1 MNALRRTT
9 MGNVGLLVFLAFL
22 FQVVAAL
29 ALPGSRASAD
39 QFPATLTEGPQLT
52 KQGQEITVQLQL
64 SPLTAPDWDNVF
76 VNLVVYA
83 GGRVFTVSHSVY
95 EMVYQAVYTT
105 VYGKVYSQAT
115 LVPGQVYQYLLGL
128 AYTLPAGITLAAGD
142 RIVLSVYSDVYQ
154 AWTYEWT
161 VPTPPPEYPVV
172 VVPVPTT
179 VPTDTGVLRID
190 PARDEAILR
199 VDPQKVDALLR
210 DPSVTEVRLGIPP
223 TVRTAVMAVDI
234 PPATVTGSETH
245 QKPLVAELGVA
256 GAVQLSPG
264 TVTSDDLKYTDE
276 QGVQRQ
282 GNLRIAASRLSQDE
296 AAALLE
302 KLDRTAYGNQQP
314 VADVYEVEAQVVA
327 DGQVVGTAPRA
338 RKPLVLVLT
347 FDKGKVEASGAP
359 VEATMIYVWNEAT
372 GTWDPCATKVDPVT
386 GKAST
391 SRPTLSKYTV
401 MAYRRTFADIAG
413 HWAQRDIEIMA
424 GRFVAR
430 GVTPTTFLPN
440 GKVTRAQFA
449 AFLQR
454 ALGIPEEKPAQPTFS
469 DVAPDAW
476 YYGAV
481 EGLAKAGLVLGWQ
494 GKFRPDDLV
503 TREEMAT
510 MVVRGIAYDGKKVTL
525 TGQEVE
531 ELLARF
537 TDRNSISDWA
547 RENAATAVKA
557 GIVLGRAVDS
567 ESPVYA
573 PKDDAMRAE
582 AVTMIKRLLKFLG
595 WFGQP

>member
-1 MNALRRTT
+1 MSTIRRTT
-9 MGNVGLLVFLAFL
+9 LGNLALLLFVAFL
-22 FQVVAAL
+22 FQVVNALASPTASAGPTYPAAL
-29 ALPGSRASAD
+29 V
-39 QFPATLTEGPQLT
+39 QGPQLAEGGS
-52 KQGQEITVQLQL
+52 KITVQLQL
-64 SPLTAPDWDNVF
+64 GPLTTPDWSSVF
-76 VNLVVYA
+76 VNLTVYA
-83 GGRVFTVSHSVY
+83 GGRQLSIPRSVY
-95 EMVYQAVYTT
+95 EMVYQAVYET
-105 VYGKVYSQAT
+105 VYGKAYAQAT
-115 LVPGQVYQYLLGL
+115 VVPDGVYQHLLGL
-128 AYTLPAGITLAAGD
+128 MYTLPAGITLVAGD
-142 RIVLSVYSDVYQ
+142 RIVLSVYSPGFDP
-154 AWTYEWT
+154 WTYVWP

-172 VVPVPTT
+172 TVPAPTT

-190 PARDEAILR
+190 PTRDEAVLN
-199 VDPQKVDALLR
+199 VDPTKVETQLK
-210 DPSVTEVRLGIPP
+210 DPKVTEVRLGIPP
-223 TVRTAVMAVDI
+223 TVSTATLAVDI
-234 PPATVTGSETH
+234 PPATVTGSQTYE
-245 QKPLVAELGVA
+245 KPLVAELGAA
-256 GAVQLSPG
+256 GQVELKPG
-264 TVTSDDLKYTDE
+264 TVTAEDLKYKDE
-276 QGVQRQ
+276 RGVERQ

-296 AAALLE
+296 AAPLLA
-302 KLDRTAYGNQQP
+302 KADRSQFGNQQP
-314 VADVYEVEAQVVA
+314 VAQVYEIRAQVVA
-327 DGQVVGTAPRA
+327 DGKVVGTARPK
-338 RKPLVLVLT
+338 KPLVLVLT

-391 SRPTLSKYTV
+391 VRPTLSKYTV
-401 MAYRRTFADIAG
+401 MAYRRTFADVAG
-413 HWAQRDIEIMA
+413 HWAQREIEIMA

-454 ALGIPEEKPAQPTFS
+454 ALGIPEEKPAQATFS

-510 MVVRGIAYDGKKVTL
+510 MVVRGIAHDGNKVTL

-531 ELLARF
+531 GLLARF
-537 TDRNSISDWA
+537 TDRGSISSWA
-547 RENAATAVKA
+547 QESAAIAVKA

-573 PKDDAMRAE
+573 PKDGAMRAE
-582 AVTMIKRLLKFLG
+582 AVTMIKRLLKYLG
-595 WFGQP
+595 WF

>member
-1 MNALRRTT
+1 MSTIRRTT
-9 MGNVGLLVFLAFL
+9 LGNLALLLFVTFL

-29 ALPGSRASAD
+29 ASPTNASA
-39 QFPATLTEGPQLT
+39 LTGVSVVEEPRLPEQA
-52 KQGQEITVQLQL
+52 ITIKLRL
-64 SPLTAPDWDNVF
+64 SPLTPPQWDSVF
-76 VNLVVYA
+76 VKLTVYRQ
-83 GGRVFTVSHSVY
+83 GQVFTISRSVY
-95 EMVYQAVYTT
+95 ELVYET
-105 VYGKVYSQAT
+105 VYPTVYATVYSDPRTEANW
-115 LVPGQVYQYLLGL
+115 VLLGL
-128 AYTLPAGITLAAGD
+128 TYRLPEGVTLVTGD
-142 RIVLSVYSDVYQ
+142 SIVLSVYEGANLLFTRS
-154 AWTYEWT
+154 WP
-161 VPTPPPEYPVV
+161 VPTPPPEPVV
-172 VVPVPTT
+172 TVPVPTT

-190 PARDEAILR
+190 PTRDEAILK
-199 VDPQKVDALLR
+199 VDPVKVEAQLK
-210 DPSVTEVRLGIPP
+210 DPKVTEVRMGIPP
-223 TVRTAVMAVDI
+223 TVSTATMAVDI
-234 PPATVTGSETH
+234 PPAVLTGSQTYG
-245 QKPLVAELGVA
+245 KPLVAELGATGQVE
-256 GAVQLSPG
+256 LKPG
-264 TVTSDDLKYTDE
+264 TVTAEDLKYRDDR
-276 QGVQRQ
+276 GVERQ

-296 AAALLE
+296 AAPLLA
-302 KLDRTAYGNQQP
+302 KVDKSQFGNQQP
-314 VADVYEVEAQVVA
+314 VAQVYEVQAQVVA
-327 DGQVVGTAPRA
+327 DDKVVGTARPK
-338 RKPLVLVLT
+338 KPVVLVLT

-359 VEATMIYVWNEAT
+359 VEATMIYVWNEAA
-372 GTWDPCATKVDPVT
+372 GTWDPCASKVDPVT

-391 SRPTLSKYTV
+391 VRPTLSKYTV

-537 TDRNSISDWA
+537 TDRGSISDWA
-547 RENAATAVKA
+547 KESAAIAVKA
-557 GIVLGRAVDS
+557 GVVLGRAVDS

-582 AVTMIKRLLKFLG
+582 AVTMIKRLLKYLG
-595 WFGQP
+595 WF

>member
-1 MNALRRTT
+1 MSRIRRTT
-9 MGNVGLLVFLAFL
+9 LGNLALLVFVAFL

-29 ALPGSRASAD
+29 ASPARVSA
-39 QFPATLTEGPQLT
+39 QTGTNIVVGGPQLFEGAT
-52 KQGQEITVQLQL
+52 TITVTLQL
-64 SPLTAPDWDNVF
+64 TPLTATDWHSVF
-76 VNLVVYA
+76 VKWTVYHQ
-83 GGRVFTVSHSVY
+83 GRVFATISRSVY
-95 EMVYQAVYTT
+95 DLVYQKVYPT
-105 VYGKVYSQAT
+105 VYGTVYSAWDAQ
-115 LVPGQVYQYLLGL
+115 GFLLEL
-128 AYTLPAGITLAAGD
+128 TYTLPKGVALVGGD
-142 RIVLSVYSDVYQ
+142 SVGLSVYTAEEELFSHAWDV
-154 AWTYEWT
+154 TT
-161 VPTPPPEYPVV
+161 RPPVV
-172 VVPVPTT
+172 TVPVPTT

-190 PARDEAILR
+190 PTRDEAVLR
-199 VDPQKVDALLR
+199 VDPAKVEALLK
-210 DPSVTEVRLGIPP
+210 DPKVTEVRLGIPP
-223 TVRTAVMAVDI
+223 TVSTATMAVDI
-234 PPATVTGSETH
+234 PPAVLTGSQTYG
-245 QKPLVAELGVA
+245 KPLVAELGTA
-256 GAVQLSPG
+256 GQVELKPG
-264 TVTSDDLKYTDE
+264 TVRAEDLKYRDDR
-276 QGVQRQ
+276 GVERQ

-296 AAALLE
+296 AAPLLA
-302 KLDRTAYGNQQP
+302 KVDRSQFGNQQP
-314 VADVYEVEAQVVA
+314 VAQVYEIQAQVVA
-327 DGQVVGTAPRA
+327 DGKVVGAA
-338 RKPLVLVLT
+338 RPTKPLVLVLT

-359 VEATMIYVWNEAT
+359 IEATMIYVWNEAT

-391 SRPTLSKYTV
+391 VRPTLSKYTV

-469 DVAPDAW
+469 DVVPDAW

-537 TDRNSISDWA
+537 TDRGSISDWA
-547 RENAATAVKA
+547 QESAAIAVKA
-557 GIVLGRAVDS
+557 GVVLGRAVDS

-582 AVTMIKRLLKFLG
+582 AVTMIKRLLKYLG
-595 WFGQP
+595 WF

>member
-1 MNALRRTT
+1 MSRIRRTT
-9 MGNVGLLVFLAFL
+9 LGNLALLVFVAFL

-29 ALPGSRASAD
+29 ASPTNASA
-39 QFPATLTEGPQLT
+39 LTGVSMVEEPRLPEGA
-52 KQGQEITVQLQL
+52 KSITVKLQL
-64 SPLTAPDWDNVF
+64 SPLTPSEWDNVF
-76 VNLVVYA
+76 VKLMVRHQ
-83 GGRVFTVSHSVY
+83 GQVFTISRSVY
-95 EMVYQAVYTT
+95 ELVYET
-105 VYGKVYSQAT
+105 VYATVYATVYSEPQT
-115 LVPGQVYQYLLGL
+115 NPNWVLLGL
-128 AYTLPAGITLAAGD
+128 TYTLPEGVALVAGD
-142 RIVLSVYSDVYQ
+142 SIVLSVYQDGSEVLTQ
-154 AWTYEWT
+154 TWP

-172 VVPVPTT
+172 TVPVPTT

-190 PARDEAILR
+190 PTRDEAVLK
-199 VDPQKVDALLR
+199 VDPAKVEALLK
-210 DPSVTEVRLGIPP
+210 DPKVAEVRLGVPP
-223 TVRTAVMAVDI
+223 TVTTATMAVDV
-234 PPATVTGSETH
+234 PPAALTGSQTYG
-245 QKPLVAELGVA
+245 KPLVAELGTA
-256 GAVQLSPG
+256 GQVELKPG
-264 TVTSDDLKYTDE
+264 TVTAEDLKYKDE
-276 QGVQRQ
+276 RGVERQ

-296 AAALLE
+296 AAPLLA
-302 KLDRTAYGNQQP
+302 KVDRSQFGNQQP
-314 VADVYEVEAQVVA
+314 VAQVYEVQAQVVA
-327 DGQVVGTAPRA
+327 DDKVVGTARPK
-338 RKPLVLVLT
+338 KPVVLVLT

-359 VEATMIYVWNEAT
+359 IEATMIYVWNEAT
-372 GTWDPCATKVDPVT
+372 RTWDPCASKVDPVT
-386 GKAST
+386 GRVSAS
-391 SRPTLSKYTV
+391 RLTLSKYTV

-510 MVVRGIAYDGKKVTL
+510 MVVRGIAYDGKKVTV

-537 TDRNSISDWA
+537 TDRGTISDWA
-547 RENAATAVKA
+547 RESAAIAVKA

-573 PKDDAMRAE
+573 PRDDAMRAE
-582 AVTMIKRLLKFLG
+582 AVTMIKRLLKYLG
-595 WFGQP
+595 WF